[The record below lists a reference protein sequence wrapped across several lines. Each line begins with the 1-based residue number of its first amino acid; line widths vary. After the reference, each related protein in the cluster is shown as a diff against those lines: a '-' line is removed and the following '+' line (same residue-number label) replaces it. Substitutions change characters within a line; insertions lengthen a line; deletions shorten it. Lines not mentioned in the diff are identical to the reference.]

1 MDKSVI
7 EDHYCTKA
15 LLDLDVTFRIKV
27 VYCLIQKSNFT
38 VFQIFVFI
46 FGNDSQRVQSIYFIQ
61 ADS

>member
-27 VYCLIQKSNFT
+27 VYLIQKSNFT
-38 VFQIFVFI
+38 VFQIFGFI